1 MGEIGFIRD
10 IGVMI
15 VSAAVLVLLARL
27 IKMPS
32 IVAYILA
39 GLVIGPVLGMLTL
52 TTYDPDV
59 PDRAL
64 DVITGLGIV
73 LLMFL
78 VGLELSFDK
87 IRDVGKVAVLLGIAQ
102 IAFIGVGSIAAALAL
117 GFAFIPAMF
126 IATALTNSSTVLV
139 VKLLEQKRETSLTY
153 AHIVIGLNL
162 IKDVALII
170 VLTLLGGLGMVGS
183 DELGG
188 VALQLL
194 GSMLGLGLLVV
205 VAGLCARFLL
215 ARAFH
220 WAMNAPR
227 LLFVWSLT
235 WCFMLAV
242 AADKLGLSPAI
253 GAFLAGISLAQL
265 SMANDIRR
273 RVHPLMN
280 FFLAIFFVA
289 IGAQME
295 LGATLSLWPSVL
307 VFGAFIV
314 IVVPIFTAWL
324 TARMGYGHRS
334 SFMVGS
340 SMGQISELSFVFAA
354 VGVMSQLIEIEVLSL
369 ITMLGLLTIAI
380 SSYVIMYN
388 GWIYEALQK
397 RGWLRW
403 LKGGAE
409 SDRVEPGL
417 KGHIVVVGMNPLG
430 QKIARD
436 LHKRG
441 ETVLAIDTDQRKLAG
456 LPCRT
461 MVGHVDT
468 LSVLEEAFLPDA
480 KFAITALK
488 IEETNNLFVYRCKQF
503 GVPVAA
509 HAFDGSVAREL
520 RRLGADLLIESRTQA
535 YRQIRERL
543 DDALAMANLRPA
555 PAGPAKL
562 TGDGAS

>member
-39 GLVIGPVLGMLTL
+39 GLVVGPVLGVLTL
-52 TTYDPDV
+52 TTYDPGV
-59 PDRAL
+59 PDGAL

-87 IRDVGKVAVLLGIAQ
+87 VRDVGKVAVLLGVAQ
-102 IAFIGVGSIAAALAL
+102 IGFIGVGSLAAALAM

-139 VKLLEQKRETSLTY
+139 VKLLEQKRETRLTY

-162 IKDVALII
+162 VKDVALIV

-183 DELGG
+183 GELGG
-188 VALQLL
+188 VALKLL
-194 GSMLGLGLLVV
+194 GSMLGLGLLVA
-205 VAGLCARFLL
+205 VAGLSSRYVL

-220 WAMNAPR
+220 WAEDTPR
-227 LLFVWSLT
+227 VLFVWSLT
-235 WCFMLAV
+235 WCFVFAV

-265 SMANDIRR
+265 SIADDIRR

-295 LGATLSLWPSVL
+295 LGATLSLWPAVL
-307 VFGAFIV
+307 VLGGFIV
-314 IVVPIFTAWL
+314 IVVPLFTAWL
-324 TARMGYGHRS
+324 TARMGYGRRS

-340 SMGQISELSFVFAA
+340 AMGQISELSFVFAA

-369 ITMLGLLTIAI
+369 ITMLGLLTIGI

-388 GWIYEALQK
+388 GRIYEAMDK

-403 LKGGAE
+403 LQGGAE
-409 SDRVEPGL
+409 SDAVEPGL

-430 QKIARD
+430 QRIARD

-468 LSVLEEAFLPDA
+468 LAVLEEAHLADA
-480 KFAITALK
+480 KLAVTALK
-488 IEETNNLFVYRCKQF
+488 IEDTNNLFVYRCKQF

-509 HAFDGSVAREL
+509 HAFDSSVAREL
-520 RRLGADLLIESRTQA
+520 HRLGADLLIEARTEA

-543 DDALAMANLRPA
+543 EDALAMADLR
-555 PAGPAKL
+555 AKPS
-562 TGDGAS
+562 GGGASGGVVAS